1 MLLFLFVVA
10 EDSKSPSFKKL
21 TVHGMIHQSIA
32 CSLCLYTPP
41 LMPVEVRYTP
51 INIFYALLFK
61 NKHNNN
67 IIPCLIL
74 NTGLREK

>member
-1 MLLFLFVVA
+1 MYSSQCDTAEYYMLILWVF
-10 EDSKSPSFKKL
+10 
-21 TVHGMIHQSIA
+21 TH
-32 CSLCLYTPP
+32 TP
-41 LMPVEVRYTP
+41 LLLVKVRYTP

-61 NKHNNN
+61 NTHNDN